1 MSGEKDQLVYDIEK
15 MAEIM
20 EGRELADREN
30 KPNYKA
36 DFFNMYKM
44 MRESKAREELSNPRQ
59 LAFLSAYAIIGNVT
73 DAAKCTGMSPGS
85 VYNWTGDEV
94 FDKYYELADRAH
106 SHYLQ
111 SGAQRRAVEGIK
123 EPIYYQGE
131 KVGEKTK
138 YSDNLL
144 MFLMKGK
151 EPERYRDNA
160 RVEVT
165 GDGGGPI
172 KVEFTA
178 PDMDRELDVINEED
192 IIEG

>member
-15 MAEIM
+15 MAAIM
-20 EGRELADREN
+20 EGRELSDREN

-44 MRESKAREELSNPRQ
+44 MRDSKAREELSNPRQ
-59 LAFLSAYAIIGNVT
+59 LAFLSAYSILGNVT
-73 DAAKCTGMSPGS
+73 QAAKCTGISPGS
-85 VYNWTGDEV
+85 VYNWKGDEV

-106 SHYLQ
+106 MHYLQ
-111 SGAQRRAVEGIK
+111 SEAQRRAVEGVQ
-123 EPIYYQGE
+123 EPVYYQGQ
-131 KVGEKTK
+131 KIGEKTK

-151 EPERYRDNA
+151 EPEKYRDNA

-172 KVEFTA
+172 QIEFTP
-178 PDMDRELDVINEED
+178 PDMDREIEVINEED